1 MEETLIRFRL
11 KGRFAHF
18 LKAESGV
25 TALTYPVPPR
35 TVIMGLVGAVLGL
48 EKDGPQQLIG
58 SIKVTIEGT
67 LPMSHWHKVKLRK
80 DPPNQLPHI
89 IDSRQQGSANT
100 RPEKATLIRQEW
112 LFNPEYVIGVALP
125 QPYQDE
131 LERRLQ
137 NRQWYYTPCLGLSEL
152 LADLDYIET
161 VAVEKLPFG
170 KHEIQGLIRQDQVK
184 LDVAAMY
191 EENLSIHM
199 LRLPRQV
206 TSDRVFTHAPY
217 LFETIGRKVK
227 LETDVAYGD
236 GERAWMFL

>member
-1 MEETLIRFRL
+1 
-11 KGRFAHF
+11 
-18 LKAESGV
+18 
-25 TALTYPVPPR
+25 
-35 TVIMGLVGAVLGL
+35 
-48 EKDGPQQLIG
+48 
-58 SIKVTIEGT
+58 
-67 LPMSHWHKVKLRK
+67 
-80 DPPNQLPHI
+80 
-89 IDSRQQGSANT
+89 
-100 RPEKATLIRQEW
+100 
-112 LFNPEYVIGVALP
+112 
-125 QPYQDE
+125 
-131 LERRLQ
+131 
-137 NRQWYYTPCLGLSEL
+137 